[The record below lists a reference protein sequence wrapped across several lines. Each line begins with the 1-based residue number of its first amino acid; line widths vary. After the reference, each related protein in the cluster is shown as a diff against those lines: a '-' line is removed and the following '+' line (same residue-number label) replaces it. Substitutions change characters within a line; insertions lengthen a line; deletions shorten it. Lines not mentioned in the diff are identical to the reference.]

1 MSRDG
6 VALRVEKHTDAVIIK
21 QNGFSQIIN
30 KRLETD
36 RAYLVKIALHNIR
49 ISSYNV
55 RQRTGKSRAAR
66 PRARPGCSAPVPLEI
81 TDAGIVSL
89 SNICGLSL
97 RKCDRVSP
105 AAICRVVQCS
115 PSMDW
120 LYFYEC
126 KHLVPMDI
134 VFGRLH
140 QNVDGILESHKELM
154 RNLLEWVEN
163 QKQVPREVFDVLGV
177 EPPNSDSES
186 DSDQGTYRSSSSEDY
201 F

>member
-66 PRARPGCSAPVPLEI
+66 PRARPGCSAPVPLARPARPPGTQHDKQELLASC
-81 TDAGIVSL
+81 AGWNGGAELRTVRAEPHRR
-89 SNICGLSL
+89 GRDHDRAMLSL
-97 RKCDRVSP
+97 TAVADS
-105 AAICRVVQCS
+105 
-115 PSMDW
+115 
-120 LYFYEC
+120 
-126 KHLVPMDI
+126 
-134 VFGRLH
+134 
-140 QNVDGILESHKELM
+140 
-154 RNLLEWVEN
+154 LL
-163 QKQVPREVFDVLGV
+163 K
-177 EPPNSDSES
+177 
-186 DSDQGTYRSSSSEDY
+186 
-201 F
+201 